1 VSQGAP
7 PRRRR
12 LSAAVEPAAPGSVRI
27 AELLAQAIESGKYP
41 LGSRLPT
48 EAELAGLYE
57 VSRPTIREALSAL
70 QFTGY
75 IVSRK
80 GFGSV
85 VRAVHPGD
93 PSGGP
98 VTLDGVIDLL
108 ETRAVLEPAA
118 VRRAAT
124 SPRRVAL
131 VELRR
136 ALRGMALAVEYPE
149 LHARTDLHLHLRLVE
164 AGSNPHLAR
173 AATAV
178 LQAHDGPVWERI
190 RAKTWPSGDDVKAWL
205 EDHRNLADAV
215 DQRDPERAEAG
226 TCAHL
231 ARVVGQVVRC
241 GNPSVRQAARL
252 KALMDDLAGRA
263 EVASP

>member
-1 VSQGAP
+1 MSPGTYSRRPSAP
-7 PRRRR
+7 RP
-12 LSAAVEPAAPGSVRI
+12 AEPATPGSVRI
-27 AELLAQAIESGKYP
+27 AELLAQTIQTGKYP
-41 LGSRLPT
+41 VGTRLPT
-48 EAELAGLYE
+48 EAELASLYR

-85 VRAVHPGD
+85 VRAVHPD
-93 PSGGP
+93 HPSTGP

-124 SPRRVAL
+124 SPRRGAL

-149 LHARTDLHLHLRLVE
+149 LHAKTDLHLHLRLVE
-164 AGSNPHLAR
+164 AGPNPHLA
-173 AATAV
+173 AATTAV

-215 DQRDPERAEAG
+215 ERRDPGRAEAVA
-226 TCAHL
+226 CAHL

-241 GNPSVRQAARL
+241 GNPSARQATRL
-252 KALMDDLAGRA
+252 SELMATLTERA
-263 EVASP
+263 EVEAP